1 MLVRL
6 TNSTEQ
12 NKFLFSR
19 SLSMRDSHKDRLELP
34 QASCKRTFR
43 GQIKQSTNCQEHTD
57 LASNIDVS
65 IRSHKMLCC

>member
-1 MLVRL
+1 MVTL

-12 NKFLFSR
+12 NKFLFR
-19 SLSMRDSHKDRLELP
+19 RLLSIRDSHKDRLELP

-57 LASNIDVS
+57 LASNIDVL
-65 IRSHKMLCC
+65 IRLHKMLCC